1 MNWSDSPT
9 DKLDLQTVLYK
20 VLMDLIATAGRIKLV
35 PEMAENFYGQ
45 VRTLIAFVRP
55 MLDDSAVDELNRVIL
70 ESKIRWEKREV
81 SDDPND
87 PLAATA
93 AIMAKGD
100 HTFYCAVNLLGTTML
115 KLNEKGIVRL
125 QKKGGITG
133 FGVAD
138 PETNTIR
145 VTLDELSIEPPGEEE
160 DDSE

>member
-1 MNWSDSPT
+1 MSWSDSPT

-35 PEMAENFYGQ
+35 PEMAENYYGQ

-55 MLDDSAVDELNRVIL
+55 MLDDSAVEDLNRVIQ
-70 ESKIRWEKREV
+70 ESKRRWQKREL
-81 SDDPND
+81 DGKAGND

-115 KLNEKGIVRL
+115 KLNEKGIIRL

-133 FGVAD
+133 FGVVD

-145 VTLDELSIEPPGEEE
+145 VSLDELSIEPPDE
-160 DDSE
+160 DDTE